1 MRKRGRRL
9 NKISY
14 KKIIYTQQQ
23 LSERIA
29 ELGKK
34 ITADYEGQEIVLLGV
49 LKGSLFFCTDLARAI
64 DLPMQMDMIA
74 IGSIPD
80 TTSSTGI
87 VRITKDLDIN
97 ITGKHVIVVEDIIR
111 TGLTTAYLLQTLEA
125 RRPASVEVCTLLYNP
140 ERQLIDLPVKYYGFE
155 VDRSWL
161 IGYGMD
167 SGEYGRNLPFI
178 AEMEH

>member
-1 MRKRGRRL
+1 MDEIR
-9 NKISY
+9 Y
-14 KKIIYTQQQ
+14 KKMLFDNEKI
-23 LSERIA
+23 LSRVN

-34 ITADYEGQEIVLLGV
+34 ISSDYQGKELVILGV
-49 LKGSLFFCTDLARAI
+49 LKGSLFFFTDLARAI
-64 DLPMQMDMIA
+64 DIPLQLDMIA
-74 IGSIPD
+74 IGNIPD
-80 TTSSTGI
+80 MTKSTGI
-87 VRITKDLDIN
+87 VRITKDVDIN

-125 RRPASVEVCTLLYNP
+125 RKPASIEVCTLLYNP

-178 AEMEH
+178 AELEH

>member
-1 MRKRGRRL
+1 MDEIR
-9 NKISY
+9 Y
-14 KKIIYTQQQ
+14 KKILFSQEKLQEKI
-23 LSERIA
+23 R
-29 ELGKK
+29 ELGAK
-34 ITADYEGQEIVLLGV
+34 ITSDYEGKDLILLGV
-49 LKGSLFFCTDLARAI
+49 LKGSLFFFTDLAREI
-64 DLPMQMDMIA
+64 SLPLQLDMLA

-87 VRITKDLDIN
+87 VRITKDVDIS

-125 RRPASVEVCTLLYNP
+125 RKPASVEVCTLLYNP

>member
-1 MRKRGRRL
+1 MDEIR
-9 NKISY
+9 Y
-14 KKIIYTQQQ
+14 KKILFSQEKLQEKI
-23 LSERIA
+23 R
-29 ELGKK
+29 ELGAR
-34 ITADYEGQEIVLLGV
+34 ITSDYEGKDLILLGV
-49 LKGSLFFCTDLARAI
+49 LKGSLFFFTDLAREI
-64 DLPMQMDMIA
+64 SLPLQLDMLA

-87 VRITKDLDIN
+87 VRITKDVDIS

-125 RRPASVEVCTLLYNP
+125 RKPASVEVCTLLYNP

>member
-1 MRKRGRRL
+1 MKQ
-9 NKISY
+9 IPY
-14 KKIIYTQQQ
+14 KKIIFTETQ
-23 LSERIA
+23 LKERII

-34 ITADYEGQEIVLLGV
+34 ITEDYKDQEIVLLGV
-49 LKGSLFFCTDLARAI
+49 LKGSLFFFTDLARAI
-64 DLPMQMDMIA
+64 DVPMQLDMIA

-87 VRITKDLDIN
+87 VRITKDVDIN

-125 RRPASVEVCTLLYNP
+125 RKPLSVEVCTLLYNP
-140 ERQLIDLPVKYYGFE
+140 ERQLIDLPVKYSGFE

>member
-1 MRKRGRRL
+1 MKQIPYKKVIFTEEQLSARIKELGR
-9 NKISY
+9 KISEDY
-14 KKIIYTQQQ
+14 KN
-23 LSERIA
+23 
-29 ELGKK
+29 
-34 ITADYEGQEIVLLGV
+34 QEIVLLGV
-49 LKGSLFFCTDLARAI
+49 LKGSLFFFTDLARAVSI
-64 DLPMQMDMIA
+64 PMQLDMIA

-80 TTSSTGI
+80 PTSSTGI
-87 VRITKDLDIN
+87 VRITKDVDIN

-125 RRPASVEVCTLLYNP
+125 RKPLSVEVCTLLYNP
-140 ERQLIDLPVKYYGFE
+140 ERQLIDLPVKYFGFE

-178 AEMEH
+178 AELDH

>member
-1 MRKRGRRL
+1 M
-9 NKISY
+9 NNITY
-14 KKIIYTQQQ
+14 KKIIFTEKQ
-23 LSERIA
+23 LSERII

-34 ITADYEGQEIVLLGV
+34 ITEDYQGQEIVLLGV
-49 LKGSLFFCTDLARAI
+49 LKGSLFFFTDLARAV
-64 DLPMQMDMIA
+64 DLPMQIDMIA

-97 ITGKHVIVVEDIIR
+97 ITGKHIIVVEDIIR

-125 RRPASVEVCTLLYNP
+125 RRPASVDVCTLLYNP
-140 ERQLIDLPVKYYGFE
+140 DRQLIDLPVKYFGFE

>member
-1 MRKRGRRL
+1 MKQ
-9 NKISY
+9 IPY
-14 KKIIYTQQQ
+14 KKIIFTETQ
-23 LSERIA
+23 LKERII

-34 ITADYEGQEIVLLGV
+34 ITEDYKDQEIVLLGV
-49 LKGSLFFCTDLARAI
+49 LKGSLFFFTDLARAI
-64 DLPMQMDMIA
+64 DVPMQLDMIA

-87 VRITKDLDIN
+87 VRITTDVDIN

-125 RRPASVEVCTLLYNP
+125 RKPLSVEVCTLLYNP
-140 ERQLIDLPVKYYGFE
+140 ERQLIDLPVKYSGFE

>member
-1 MRKRGRRL
+1 MDEIR
-9 NKISY
+9 Y
-14 KKIIYTQQQ
+14 KKILFDNEKI
-23 LSERIA
+23 LSRVN

-34 ITADYEGQEIVLLGV
+34 ISSDYQGKELVILGV
-49 LKGSLFFCTDLARAI
+49 LKGSLFFFTDLARAI
-64 DLPMQMDMIA
+64 DLPLQLDMIA
-74 IGSIPD
+74 IGNIPD
-80 TTSSTGI
+80 MTKSTGI
-87 VRITKDLDIN
+87 VRITKDVDIN

-125 RRPASVEVCTLLYNP
+125 RKPASIEVCTLLYNP

-178 AEMEH
+178 AELEH